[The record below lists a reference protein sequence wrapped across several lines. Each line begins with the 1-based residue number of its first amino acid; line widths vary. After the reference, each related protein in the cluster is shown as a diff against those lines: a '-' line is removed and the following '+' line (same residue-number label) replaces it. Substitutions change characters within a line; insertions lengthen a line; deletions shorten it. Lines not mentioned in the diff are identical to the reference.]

1 VNLPKNSKYTKTMEH
16 MPLLYNQATLVSVLL
31 KTEQTMVLKLLPV
44 QVKHQAV
51 GSLWTNVLKEFGP
64 IRVMF
69 LKLTQRNM
77 ELT

>member
-1 VNLPKNSKYTKTMEH
+1 MEQV
-16 MPLLYNQATLVSVLL
+16 PLWLNQATPVSALL
-31 KTEQTMVLKLLPV
+31 KMEQTMVLKLLPV